1 MNIGVLEDDPM
12 ICNVLTE
19 ILELDRHAVFVYQ
32 HGWDIL
38 DAIFFEESVVNPLP
52 FDVLLVD
59 LLLEGEISGVQVI
72 AQMYRS
78 FPDLPVIVISAVSSH
93 DLENVQRMYSHV
105 QIIQKPFTVDGLRVA
120 LEIAASYS

>member
-1 MNIGVLEDDPM
+1 MKIGVLEDDPM

-19 ILELDRHAVFVYQ
+19 ILELDHHAVSIYRR
-32 HGWDIL
+32 GWDIL
-38 DAIFFEESVVNPLP
+38 DAIFFEESVINPLP

-72 AQMYRS
+72 AQMHRS

-93 DLENVQRMYSHV
+93 DLENVQRMYPHV
-105 QIIQKPFTVDGLRVA
+105 QIIQKPFSVDGLRVA